1 MKSIQ
6 QTYVCKL
13 PTCTTNTQWDKFV
26 VELQFFHETA
36 FSKHIFSVFIAGL
49 GMVVPVFIV
58 LSFFCYKGKCIK
70 TLRTMSEITCLLQ
83 IYFPV

>member
-58 LSFFCYKGKCIK
+58 LSFYYWSGL
-70 TLRTMSEITCLLQ
+70 TVYTSMS
-83 IYFPV
+83 